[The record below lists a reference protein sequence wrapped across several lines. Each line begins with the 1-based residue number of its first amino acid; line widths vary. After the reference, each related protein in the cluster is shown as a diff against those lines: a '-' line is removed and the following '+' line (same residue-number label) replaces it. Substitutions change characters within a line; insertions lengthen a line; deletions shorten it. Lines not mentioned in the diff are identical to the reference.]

1 MKPPVFYIV
10 HTMNSLD
17 MISIST
23 QKQFFITKLVLLNL
37 EVRCIS
43 NEQGYRELW
52 FCDVVVVV
60 EGRLCVESTPK
71 RLQMRSGPRNV

>member
-1 MKPPVFYIV
+1 MALLTIETPRFLY
-10 HTMNSLD
+10 TMDSLD

-43 NEQGYRELW
+43 NEQGI
-52 FCDVVVVV
+52 VV
-60 EGRLCVESTPK
+60 L
-71 RLQMRSGPRNV
+71 